1 MRCCVPSRCMGWPV
15 YESRSRLIVH
25 SLEASRLGDGLGEG
39 LGGGVLRMLSRR
51 ALVLSQPGDTV
62 VVDAMPDG
70 DWLDFLGTIGF
81 ELGSI
86 RVAGGDSK
94 TIAGRIMSDESLMS
108 ELLGGSWIVE
118 PYMGGEEIEKLAG
131 LLGGEL
137 RAPKNA
143 LLNRL
148 NLKSNLCPIL
158 GHAGVATIPTT
169 VAARDD
175 AISTAR
181 HMLNEYGAVMVRS
194 DLSIGGHGVW
204 KVVGEPD
211 FERLNA
217 GVERSERSRLFVLQ
231 PLLEV
236 NNSPNVQ
243 YDIREDGAELLGV
256 SAQQMSQSFAFGGN
270 EYPCLLGDDPRIL
283 EQSERVGRWLFE
295 AGYRGIVGIDFIVTS
310 SREVFIVEINPRVNT
325 STFPLLMSKR
335 LGKSAF
341 RLMTGIGV
349 DGADGF
355 GELVGCVGEG
365 LMFDPGKGFGMVPLM
380 VPAGGG
386 GGRPVLDAMIFGDD
400 LDQVGSVCDSLLS
413 RVAGGGLGATT

>member
-1 MRCCVPSRCMGWPV
+1 MRCCVLNRCMGWKV
-15 YESRSRLIVH
+15 RESRSRLIVH

-39 LGGGVLRMLSRR
+39 LGGGVLRMLSQR

-62 VVDAMPDG
+62 VVDSMPDG
-70 DWLDFLGTIGF
+70 DWLDFLSSSGFKTGTIRIAHG
-81 ELGSI
+81 EGETLAE
-86 RVAGGDSK
+86 RV
-94 TIAGRIMSDESLMS
+94 MSDESLMS

-131 LLGGEL
+131 FLGSDL
-137 RAPKNA
+137 HAPKAA

-204 KVVGEPD
+204 KAEGEQD
-211 FERLNA
+211 FESLSA
-217 GVERSERSRLFVLQ
+217 GVERSDRSRLFVLQ

-236 NNSPNVQ
+236 TNSPNVQ
-243 YDIREDGAELLGV
+243 YDISESGAELLGV

-270 EYPCLLGDDPRIL
+270 EYPSPLGDEPRLL
-283 EQSERVGRWLFE
+283 EQSGRVGQWLYE
-295 AGYRGIVGIDFIVTS
+295 AEYRGVVGIDFIVTS
-310 SREVFIVEINPRVNT
+310 SGEVFIVEINPRVNT
-325 STFPLLMSKR
+325 STFPLMMGKR
-335 LGKSAF
+335 LGKQAF

-349 DGADGF
+349 QGVDGF
-355 GELVGCVGEG
+355 GDLVRGIGED
-365 LMFDPGKGFGMVPLM
+365 LMFDTAKGCGVVPLM
-380 VPAGGG
+380 VPTAGRG
-386 GGRPVLDAMIFGDD
+386 VLDAMVFGDD
-400 LDQVGSVCDSLLS
+400 LDVVGSVCDTLMS
-413 RVAGGGLGATT
+413 RALRGELGATR